1 MPKPVAQKKYPYVFT
16 TLKQRQDALVM
27 PKDFKP
33 DKILANLLANA
44 EKMYEPKQVF
54 TKEDWLETQE
64 ESG

>member
-1 MPKPVAQKKYPYVFT
+1 MPKPVAQKKFPYVFT

-27 PKDFKP
+27 PKDFKA

-54 TKEDWLETQE
+54 TSSDWLSPEQ
-64 ESG
+64 